1 MTRTLRI
8 GALLLFPIVCLGCS
22 NRTVATVPVVIR
34 QDVPAY
40 LTQQTPEPFWNG
52 TTNSDLIEHIFDLRQ
67 ALKSCNADKAAIAG
81 IRDTRDRGK

>member
-1 MTRTLRI
+1 M
-8 GALLLFPIVCLGCS
+8 FPIVCLGCS
-22 NRTVATVPVVIR
+22 NKTVATVPVVIR

-40 LTQQTPEPFWNG
+40 LTQQTPEPVWNG

-67 ALKSCNADKAAIAG
+67 SLKSCNADKAAIAG

>member
-34 QDVPAY
+34 QGVPTY
-40 LTQQTPEPFWNG
+40 LTQQTPEPVWNG

-67 ALKSCNADKAAIAG
+67 SLKSCNADKAAIAG
-81 IRDTRDRGK
+81 IRDMRDRGK